1 MPPAL
6 RPRPRCL
13 TPGRSVAQ
21 ERQAAL
27 LHGDAED
34 GDPKA
39 AALRRSQRLNDC
51 QAELLRCQEELVTSR
66 EEEARQREQKVG
78 WELQAEARGTEA
90 RRLQELL
97 CEALEADEDDE
108 AGPAAAAAGLGERV
122 ERTGGRVRRANA
134 AGGPTTEALLEQLEE
149 QQALISQLQALPPS
163 EAGGR
168 GSDTLQ
174 QRRRENLRRREAER
188 VVRLAKGAAR
198 AEELEQQLLRQA
210 TQATELH
217 KLLAEQLARAALP
230 PAAAEHSVFP
240 AAATLGGLDGTPA
253 PRHTPR
259 TPVSYRHLATAQLR
273 SLLVARGIALPLSPT
288 RPDIERLCAEHG
300 IAPGGRLFGDDG
312 SEAPATPEEEKFALQ
327 RERLVSASTE
337 ASAAAAEA
345 QAARWR
351 ESRARLVQIACV
363 LREEG
368 LLHVTFRAW
377 LGRVWERRLRSQAEY
392 DSEQQELQLQQQQ
405 GPDALL
411 ILTSLEDQRRRLMR
425 MLHLAHLENRWHRQ
439 YLSRTVH
446 HKLLLLLWCG
456 GPKRTLQRCWMAWGV
471 HMMHVRM
478 AREQRQEL
486 HQLAYALR
494 VAAFAQKPLLQLD
507 GRDAEGDMAQH
518 EADIFDGYCQR
529 RAWLGWSHV
538 VAQRR
543 IERHYDALNRKCARG
558 LLTELAAPVT
568 PTPMPAQAAPARK
581 GESLFGPSLFA
592 SFRNLFDPP
601 APSDEPEREE
611 DRAVGHELLRL
622 HAERRLSGAWL
633 TWRVQTS
640 HSRLRSLEDA
650 DKCHLITA
658 LWKAATSG
666 IMDSQVSVG
675 KVMKGRAFFGLQ
687 SDDDDDVDDDG
698 TN

>member
-1 MPPAL
+1 M
-6 RPRPRCL
+6 
-13 TPGRSVAQ
+13 
-21 ERQAAL
+21 
-27 LHGDAED
+27 
-34 GDPKA
+34 
-39 AALRRSQRLNDC
+39 
-51 QAELLRCQEELVTSR
+51 
-66 EEEARQREQKVG
+66 
-78 WELQAEARGTEA
+78 

-97 CEALEADEDDE
+97 CEALEADED
-108 AGPAAAAAGLGERV
+108 GLVKGV
-122 ERTGGRVRRANA
+122 EQTGGQVRRAKA

-149 QQALISQLQALPPS
+149 QQNLISQLQALPTT

-168 GSDTLQ
+168 GSDSLQ

-210 TQATELH
+210 TKATELH

-253 PRHTPR
+253 QRRTPR
-259 TPVSYRHLATAQLR
+259 TPVSYRGRTTKELR
-273 SLLVARGIALPLSPT
+273 EILEARGIALPPSPS
-288 RPDIERLCAEHG
+288 RQDVEMLCAEHG
-300 IAPGGRLFGDDG
+300 IDPGGRLFDDDG
-312 SEAPATPEEEKFALQ
+312 SDVGRPPSP
-327 RERLVSASTE
+327 RSTE
-337 ASAAAAEA
+337 VTAAETEA
-345 QAARWR
+345 LAARWR
-351 ESRARLVQIACV
+351 DSRATLVNIACV

-368 LLHVTFRAW
+368 LMHVAFRAW
-377 LGRVWERRLRSQAEY
+377 LGRVWERRLRSQAEH
-392 DSEQQELQLQQQQ
+392 DSEQLQLQLQQQQ

-507 GRDAEGDMAQH
+507 GRDAQGDVAQR

-538 VAQRR
+538 VAQAR
-543 IERHYDALNRKCARG
+543 IERHYAALNRKCVRA
-558 LLTELAAPVT
+558 LQSAEPAVPVT
-568 PTPMPAQAAPARK
+568 PTPTSAQAAPGKR
-581 GESLFGPSLFA
+581 GESLFGPSLFG
-592 SFRNLFDPP
+592 SFRNLFGQPDPG
-601 APSDEPEREE
+601 DEPEREE
-611 DRAVGHELLRL
+611 DRAVGRELLRL
-622 HAERRLSGAWL
+622 RTERLLSGAWL

-640 HSRLRSLEDA
+640 HTRLRALEDA

-675 KVMKGRAFFGLQ
+675 KVMKGRAFFGLE
-687 SDDDDDVDDDG
+687 SDGDDDDDDDDG

>member
-1 MPPAL
+1 M
-6 RPRPRCL
+6 
-13 TPGRSVAQ
+13 
-21 ERQAAL
+21 
-27 LHGDAED
+27 
-34 GDPKA
+34 
-39 AALRRSQRLNDC
+39 
-51 QAELLRCQEELVTSR
+51 
-66 EEEARQREQKVG
+66 
-78 WELQAEARGTEA
+78 
-90 RRLQELL
+90 
-97 CEALEADEDDE
+97 
-108 AGPAAAAAGLGERV
+108 
-122 ERTGGRVRRANA
+122 RRAKA

-149 QQALISQLQALPPS
+149 QQTLISQLQALPS
-163 EAGGR
+163 TEAGGR

-210 TQATELH
+210 TQSSELH
-217 KLLAEQLARAALP
+217 KLLAEQLARPALP
-230 PAAAEHSVFP
+230 PAAAEHGVFP
-240 AAATLGGLDGTPA
+240 AATTLGGLDSTPA
-253 PRHTPR
+253 QRRSPR

-273 SLLVARGIALPLSPT
+273 SLLEARGIALPFSPT
-288 RPDIERLCAEHG
+288 RPDFERLCAEHG
-300 IAPGGRLFGDDG
+300 IATGGRYETFEDG
-312 SEAPATPEEEKFALQ
+312 SSDVLATPEEEKLALQ

-337 ASAAAAEA
+337 ASAAESEA
-345 QAARWR
+345 RAARWR
-351 ESRARLVQIACV
+351 ESRATLVQIACV

-368 LLHVTFRAW
+368 LLHVAFRAW
-377 LGRVWERRLRSQAEY
+377 LGRVWEQRLRSQAEY
-392 DSEQQELQLQQQQ
+392 DSEQQQLQLQQQQ

-507 GRDAEGDMAQH
+507 GRGAEGDVAQH

-538 VAQRR
+538 VAQAR
-543 IERHYDALNRKCARG
+543 IERHYAALNRKCVRG
-558 LLTELAAPVT
+558 ALLAEPAAPAT
-568 PTPMPAQAAPARK
+568 PAPAPAQAAPVKR
-581 GESLFGPSLFA
+581 GESLFGPSLFG
-592 SFRNLFDPP
+592 SFRNLFGPP
-601 APSDEPEREE
+601 EPSDEPEREE
-611 DRAVGHELLRL
+611 DRAVGRELLRL
-622 HAERRLSGAWL
+622 HTERLLSGAWL

-640 HSRLRSLEDA
+640 HVRLRAQEDA

-675 KVMKGRAFFGLQ
+675 KVMKGRAFFGLE
-687 SDDDDDVDDDG
+687 SDNDDDDDDDG
-698 TN
+698 AN